1 MTCNKPIQIILADD
15 HELFRRGFRRILQE
29 QTKQFEFIDEACE
42 GAELVEKVLK
52 YRPDLVI
59 TDVRMRGLDGV
70 QACKIIKERTNT
82 PVIGLSAFDED
93 QLVLEMIQA
102 GASGLISKNASVEEV
117 NEAILTV
124 HGGSSFYCSTIGSKL
139 YGALQTDRRKPKP
152 IDFTMQE
159 LKIVKLLCKQFT
171 SREIASALNL
181 NVRTVED
188 YRHRLQDKTGSRN
201 VVGIILFCIFNNI
214 VRQGE
219 F

>member
-15 HELFRRGFRRILQE
+15 HELFRRGFKRILQD
-29 QTKQFEFIDEACE
+29 QTKQFEFIEEACE
-42 GAELVEKVLK
+42 GEELVEKVLK
-52 YRPDLVI
+52 HRPDLVI
-59 TDVRMRGLDGV
+59 TDVRMRGLDGI
-70 QACKIIKERTNT
+70 QACKIIKEKTRT

-93 QLVLEMIQA
+93 QLVLDMIQA
-102 GASGLISKNASVEEV
+102 GASGLISKNASIEEV

-139 YGALQTDRRKPKP
+139 YGALQPSRRRPKQ

-159 LKIVKLLCKQFT
+159 LKIIKLLCKQFT

-188 YRHRLQDKTGSRN
+188 YRHRLQEKTESRN

-214 VRQGE
+214 VRRGE